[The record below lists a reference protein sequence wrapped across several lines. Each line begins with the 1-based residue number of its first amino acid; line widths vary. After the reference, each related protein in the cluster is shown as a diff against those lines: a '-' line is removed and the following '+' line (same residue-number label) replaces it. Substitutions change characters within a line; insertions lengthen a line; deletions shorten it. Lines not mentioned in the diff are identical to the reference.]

1 MIFDCDTNGV
11 ARKLRGHLRQI
22 QSLSW
27 SANDRY
33 LLSAS
38 QDWKAILWDLQTGQ
52 RLRTVRFEAPLFIA
66 ELHPTNHLLL
76 VVALFDDQPVLVDL
90 TNEEP
95 IKHTLPSAPKRTE
108 EELAKATEKQ
118 AAQDAKQTT
127 TVASFSSTGS
137 HIICGTNK
145 GWLNIISTSTC
156 QTLAST
162 RIASSIVILIKLTT
176 AGQTMVINC
185 SDRTIRTFHI
195 PDFNAPDGY
204 NWDTFHLEPKRK
216 YQDVINRLSWNHVGW
231 SPSGEYVIAS
241 TLMNHSIYI
250 WEEVEGSLVKIL
262 EAPDE
267 ISVLDFHPFKPWL
280 AAVGVDEGRVYIWS
294 VPTPQSWAA
303 LAPDFVEVEENVEYQ
318 EADDEFDIQP
328 AEELTKRRL
337 DLEDEEID
345 VVTKDEPLQPEPSFV
360 MPVLMDIEASD
371 EEDEVVAIGTGQY
384 RRKSP
389 AKEWRAGEMEVTPSG
404 DEGRTASSRG
414 NGTGGG
420 RAGAGS
426 KRKQRD

>member
-1 MIFDCDTNGV
+1 VIFDCDTNGV
-11 ARKLRGHLRQI
+11 ARKLKGHLRQI

-27 SANDRY
+27 SACDRY

-38 QDWKAILWDLQTGQ
+38 QDWRAVLWDLATGE
-52 RLRTVRFEAPLFIA
+52 RLRTVRFEAPIFIA
-66 ELHPTNHLLL
+66 ELHPTNHLLF
-76 VVALFDDQPVLVDL
+76 VVALFDDQPVLVDISDA
-90 TNEEP
+90 EP
-95 IKHTLPSAPKRTE
+95 IKRTLPSAPKRTD
-108 EELAKATEKQ
+108 EELENASEKQ
-118 AAQDAKQTT
+118 TAQDAKQTT
-127 TVASFSSTGS
+127 TVASFSASGD
-137 HIICGTNK
+137 HLVCGTNK

-156 QTLAST
+156 QTLASS
-162 RIASSIVILIKLTT
+162 RISTSIVILIKLTT
-176 AGQTMVINC
+176 TGKDMVVNC
-185 SDRTIRTFHI
+185 SDRTIRTFSL
-195 PDFNAPDGY
+195 PDMTAPGFSF
-204 NWDTFHLEPKRK
+204 DTFHLEPKRK

-231 SPSGEYVIAS
+231 NPSGEYVIAS

-267 ISVLDFHPFKPWL
+267 ISVLDFHPHKPWL

-303 LAPDFVEVEENVEYQ
+303 LAPDFVEVEENVEYA
-318 EADDEFDIQP
+318 EIHDEFDIQP

-345 VVTKDEPLQPEPSFV
+345 VMTKDPDRRTQVGNFV
-360 MPVLMDIEASD
+360 MPVLMDIEPSD
-371 EEDEVVAIGTGQY
+371 DEDEVVAIGAGQF

-389 AKEWRAGEMEVTPSG
+389 VKDWRAGEMEVTPSG
-404 DEGRTASSRG
+404 DEGGRRTA
-414 NGTGGG
+414 NGSTSG
-420 RAGAGS
+420 RAGNGA